1 MAAGCAEKDRDLWQ
15 GRASKVEVGFVKNCA
30 YPRLH
35 PLIASIRNVSRAAIL
50 LALVMGCGF
59 QAFAEAKRKLNLT
72 TVGEHDDYL
81 HDLLEHN
88 LIYRD
93 GGYVW
98 PRGIRTALVYWNV
111 TPESHL

>member
-1 MAAGCAEKDRDLWQ
+1 
-15 GRASKVEVGFVKNCA
+15 VKNCA
-30 YPRLH
+30 NPRFN
-35 PLIASIRNVSRAAIL
+35 PFMVSIRNAPKAAIL
-50 LALVMGCGF
+50 LTVVMGCGF
-59 QAFAEAKRKLNLT
+59 RAFAEAKRKLNLT
-72 TVGEHDDYL
+72 TVGDRDAYL

-111 TPESHL
+111 TPESRL